1 MSKLLTLVLVV
12 SLASRALLGR
22 WPWDVWRQWSAL
34 PPKEPPKTAQK
45 VEQACRLLGVDRQ
58 ADRVTILAAHKRM
71 IAAVH
76 PDRGGDAR
84 LVHEANE
91 ARDLLLAQL
100 PAAR

>member
-1 MSKLLTLVLVV
+1 MSKLLTLLLVV

-34 PPKEPPKTAQK
+34 PPKADRKLEH
-45 VEQACRLLGVDRQ
+45 ACRLLGVDAQ
-58 ADRVTILAAHKRM
+58 ADRATILAAHKRL

-84 LVHEANE
+84 LVHEAND
-91 ARDLLLAQL
+91 ARDLLLARL
-100 PAAR
+100 PQGG